1 MSVLFAD
8 FVAAVR
14 DRHEVVFG
22 NNVLGP
28 LKEGF
33 NTPVSESLMAILPIE
48 CRILSVF
55 EASADP
61 AVWIIVAEHCIVVVS
76 ASTFAPSEVRVVS
89 EVFRPDDIREVTIS
103 TEYKNSYFH
112 KVSCE
117 LRLGE
122 RKPLSLFEVLPSVRV
137 AALRH
142 LLMAIISL
150 RSREDALRGART
162 SPGLGLS
169 PTATRDE
176 NDTT

>member
-14 DRHEVVFG
+14 DRHEVALG

-28 LKEGF
+28 LKDGF

-89 EVFRPDDIREVTIS
+89 EVFRPDDVREVTIS
-103 TEYKNSYFH
+103 TEYKNSNFQ
-112 KVSCE
+112 KVSCR
-117 LRLGE
+117 LKLGE
-122 RKPLSLFEVLPSVRV
+122 RKPLSLSEGLPSPRA

-142 LLMAIISL
+142 LVMAIISL
-150 RSREDALRGART
+150 RSREDAPRGAVNTAGSRPIT
-162 SPGLGLS
+162 
-169 PTATRDE
+169 PTP
-176 NDTT
+176 